1 MSAEA
6 AAAKAQL
13 FAGLGAR
20 AERAW
25 FVPGRIELLG
35 KHTDYA
41 GGRSLLCAVERG
53 FCVAASPR
61 RDRHVQ
67 LTDARTGERAAFT
80 IGGPLPGNWARYPA
94 TVAQRLAADGRLD
107 HGADIIFAS
116 DLPAAAGMSSS
127 SAFIV
132 ASFLALADGAQT
144 ESREVLAVF
153 LASAE
158 VGVGT
163 HGGSEDHTAILCCE
177 AGRWS
182 QYRFCPTRLEHTL
195 AAPAEMALVIGVS
208 GVTAAKAGAARV
220 DYNRAAAATAEIL
233 STWNEAS
240 GRQDATLAAALAA
253 GAYEPLLAL
262 LPDLLRAR
270 LEQFHHESDVW
281 IPAAAFAA
289 REGDWQ
295 SFGEFVACSQAGA
308 EAALGNQIPETV
320 ALAASARRLGAVAAS
335 AFGAGFG
342 GSVWALARRGEAAA
356 FRAAW
361 QREYQK
367 AFAARAGESLFFE
380 SAAGPA
386 ALQIELE
393 G

>member
-1 MSAEA
+1 MSAGA

-13 FAGLGAR
+13 FAVLGAR
-20 AERAW
+20 AGRAW

-53 FCVAASPR
+53 FCVAATPR
-61 RDRHVQ
+61 RDRRVQ
-67 LTDARTGERAAFT
+67 LTDARTGESAEFT
-80 IGGPLPGNWARYPA
+80 IGELLTANWARYPA
-94 TVAQRLAADGRLD
+94 TVARRLAVDGKLD
-107 HGADIIFAS
+107 YGSDILFAS
-116 DLPAAAGMSSS
+116 DLPPAAGMSSS
-127 SAFIV
+127 SAFVV
-132 ASFLALADGAQT
+132 ATYLALCGEAGP
-144 ESREVLAVF
+144 EGREALAAY
-153 LASAE
+153 LAATE

-163 HGGSEDHTAILCCE
+163 HGGSEDHTAILCCK

-182 QYRFCPTRLEHTL
+182 QYRFCPTRLEQTV
-195 AAPAEMALVIGVS
+195 AAPEDMALVIGVS
-208 GVTAAKAGAARV
+208 GVAASKAGAAQA
-220 DYNRAAAATAEIL
+220 DYNRAAAATAQIL
-233 STWNEAS
+233 STWNEVS
-240 GRQDATLAAALAA
+240 GRHDATLAAAVAA
-253 GAYEPLLAL
+253 GAYEPLLAQ
-262 LPDLLRAR
+262 LPNALRAR
-270 LEQFHHESDVW
+270 LEQFHNESDVW

-342 GSVWALARRGEAAA
+342 GSVWALVPGGAAAA

-367 AFAARAGESLFFE
+367 AFAAHAVESLFFE